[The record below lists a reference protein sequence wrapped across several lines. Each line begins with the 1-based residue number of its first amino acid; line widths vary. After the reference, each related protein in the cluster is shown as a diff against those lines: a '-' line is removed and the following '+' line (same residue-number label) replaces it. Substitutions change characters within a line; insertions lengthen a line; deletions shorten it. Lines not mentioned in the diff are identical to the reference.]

1 MGQAENYF
9 VSCKWI
15 CCSRWNFWIVENL
28 ICIAAISAAFWL
40 NFAHSASIPS
50 VHVMLTLQTIDI
62 MWEYWPFSHVP
73 EFSSLQKFMF
83 DEILQNGPYLRNTK
97 IQVVYYYFMLK
108 YCIFPPM
115 SMSTIMISEVS
126 MGEFCHGTF
135 FVQNM
140 YSTYYCCKIFKHFP
154 DYNWCH
160 KDCRCSQTINNY
172 RVSNG
177 MYVKSHI
184 LV

>member
-9 VSCKWI
+9 VYCKWI
-15 CCSRWNFWIVENL
+15 YCSRWNFWIVENL

-83 DEILQNGPYLRNTK
+83 DDILQNGPYLRNTK
-97 IQVVYYYFMLK
+97 IQVVS
-108 YCIFPPM
+108 C
-115 SMSTIMISEVS
+115 
-126 MGEFCHGTF
+126 
-135 FVQNM
+135 
-140 YSTYYCCKIFKHFP
+140 YSTAFFLLCLCQQLWFLKFQWGNFATSMAPFSSKICITHTTVVK
-154 DYNWCH
+154 Y
-160 KDCRCSQTINNY
+160 
-172 RVSNG
+172 SNTFLTTTDATKTA
-177 MYVKSHI
+177 VVPKP
-184 LV
+184 